1 MLPKIDL
8 PIYEIKLPS
17 SGKPVKIRPFVVREE
32 KLLLIALESG
42 DEREII
48 ETTKQIVN
56 NCLVDKV
63 DIDKLPFFDV
73 DYIFI
78 ALRAKAVG
86 DTIDVKYTC
95 YNEVDGTSC
104 DNTFPAKIDVMNYTL
119 LKDENI
125 KDKIQLTGTLSVKMR
140 YPSYTVMRLLDSD
153 MSNFDKKINIIAECV
168 DIVADK
174 EKVYTRKD
182 YTNDELIDFI
192 ENLPQQQYKRLEE
205 FVDNFPSFIITS
217 KATCPKCKY
226 EHTLDYRDF
235 TDFFV

>member
-17 SGKPVKIRPFVVREE
+17 SKKLVKIRPFVVREE
-32 KLLLIALESG
+32 KLLLMALESG
-42 DEREII
+42 DEKEII

-95 YNEVDGTSC
+95 YNEVDGKSC

-119 LKDENI
+119 IKDDNI
-125 KDKIQLTGTLSVKMR
+125 KDKEHYLSR
-140 YPSYTVMRLLDSD
+140 
-153 MSNFDKKINIIAECV
+153 
-168 DIVADK
+168 
-174 EKVYTRKD
+174 
-182 YTNDELIDFI
+182 
-192 ENLPQQQYKRLEE
+192 
-205 FVDNFPSFIITS
+205 
-217 KATCPKCKY
+217 
-226 EHTLDYRDF
+226 
-235 TDFFV
+235 